1 MGQVIRLVFTL
12 DTNILIGY
20 LNDDKKVVDQLLVWR
35 EAGKHFFISV
45 ITEVELLSFPFLTGE
60 EIAKIK
66 QFLQEFTII
75 PLDTQLAQMAAE
87 IRRKCKTKLG
97 DSVVIATAKL
107 TNSVLVSLDK
117 DVIKKAG
124 TMIKVQSISG

>member
-1 MGQVIRLVFTL
+1 
-12 DTNILIGY
+12 
-20 LNDDKKVVDQLLVWR
+20 
-35 EAGKHFFISV
+35 
-45 ITEVELLSFPFLTGE
+45 
-60 EIAKIK
+60 
-66 QFLQEFTII
+66 
-75 PLDTQLAQMAAE
+75 MAAE
-87 IRRKCKTKLG
+87 VRRKCKTKLG

>member
-1 MGQVIRLVFTL
+1 MFTL

-20 LNDDKKVVDQLLVWR
+20 LNDDKKVADQLLAWR
-35 EAGKHFFISV
+35 KVGKKFFISV
-45 ITEVELLSFPFLTGE
+45 ITEVEILSFPFLTQE
-60 EIAKIK
+60 EIVKI
-66 QFLQEFTII
+66 QRFLQEFTII
-75 PLDTQLAQMAAE
+75 PLDTQLARMAAG
-87 IRRKCKTKLG
+87 IRRNSKIKLG

-124 TMIKVQSISG
+124 TSVKVQSIPG